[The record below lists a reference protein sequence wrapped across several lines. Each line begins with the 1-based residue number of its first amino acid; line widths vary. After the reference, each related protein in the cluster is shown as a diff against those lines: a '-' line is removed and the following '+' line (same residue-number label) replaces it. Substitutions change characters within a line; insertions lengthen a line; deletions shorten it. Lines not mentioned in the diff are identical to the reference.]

1 LGGRGATDGGTGSAG
16 PLSRIGR
23 LDPQA
28 PKNQRRTDCPGWC
41 LCLCLMVR
49 SITRVKGP
57 IERLMSILIEDELNI
72 VRASDRNRWV
82 LSSWPCPVGAEREGK
97 KTKAWKWK
105 GRTRERV
112 ARLNVVKE
120 RQI

>member
-1 LGGRGATDGGTGSAG
+1 M
-16 PLSRIGR
+16 
-23 LDPQA
+23 
-28 PKNQRRTDCPGWC
+28 
-41 LCLCLMVR
+41 CLCLMVR

-82 LSSWPCPVGAEREGK
+82 LGSWPCPVGAEREGK